1 MSETTEVT
9 HTVSTDGPA
18 KGMTFSMRRRAD
30 SPVAEGAPLVVA
42 LPGGTY
48 TSVYFDVP
56 GQSLL
61 DSAETLG
68 IPVIA
73 VDRPGYL
80 GSTKVSVEAG
90 DSIILRNA
98 EVLDHLIGELWD
110 SYGAGRPGVVIIG
123 HSIGGAVTTAIAARQ
138 PGWPLLGI
146 AVSGCLVRVPKESG
160 AAWAALPDL
169 EYVELP
175 VPVKDFVMYGPDWTH
190 TTAMPDAG
198 HAADAPVPKAELLD
212 ITGAWVERMPR
223 VAAEVRVPVHSRQG
237 EFDHLWIS
245 DDAQVAEFKS
255 AFANAPWVD
264 ARLVPNAGHCIDFH
278 IAARAFQL
286 EQLAFALEAALHAKR
301 PADSPASPASP
312 AEAAAV
318 PA

>member
-1 MSETTEVT
+1 MSETAAFT
-9 HTVSTDGPA
+9 HTVAADGPA
-18 KGMTFSMRRRAD
+18 KGMTFSMRRRPGGLA
-30 SPVAEGAPLVVA
+30 AEGAPLVVA

-68 IPVIA
+68 IPAIA

-90 DSIILRNA
+90 GSIILRNA
-98 EVLDHLIGELWD
+98 EVLDHLIAELWD
-110 SYGAGRPGVVIIG
+110 EYGAGAPGVVVIG
-123 HSIGGAVTTAIAARQ
+123 HSIGGAVTTAIAARH

-146 AVSGCLVRVPKESG
+146 AMSGCLVRVPRESG
-160 AAWAALPDL
+160 SAWAALPDL
-169 EYVELP
+169 EFVELP
-175 VPVKDFVMYGPDWTH
+175 GAVKDFVMYGPDWTH
-190 TTAMPDAG
+190 AAGMPEAG

-212 ITGAWVERMPR
+212 ITGGWVERMPS

-237 EFDHLWIS
+237 EFDKLWIT

-278 IAARAFQL
+278 LAGRAFQL
-286 EQLAFALEAALHAKR
+286 EQLAFALEAVLQARR
-301 PADSPASPASP
+301 PLNSPVD
-312 AEAAAV
+312 AAAV

>member
-1 MSETTEVT
+1 MSETAAFT

-18 KGMTFSMRRRAD
+18 KGMTFSMRRPPD
-30 SPVAEGAPLVVA
+30 SQVAAGAPLVVA

-61 DSAETLG
+61 DTAETLG

-80 GSTKVSVEAG
+80 GSTKVEVETG
-90 DSIILRNA
+90 GSIIVGNA
-98 EVLDHLIGELWD
+98 EALDHLIGELWD
-110 SYGAGRPGVVIIG
+110 SCGAGAPGVVVIG
-123 HSIGGAVTTAIAARQ
+123 HSIGGAITTAIAARQ
-138 PGWPLLGI
+138 PAWPLLGI
-146 AVSGCLVRVPKESG
+146 AVSGCLVRVPVESG
-160 AAWAALPDL
+160 SAWAALPDL
-169 EYVELP
+169 EFVELP
-175 VPVKDFVMYGPDWTH
+175 GPVKDFVMYGPGWTH
-190 TTAMPDAG
+190 AATMPDAG

-212 ITGAWVERMPR
+212 ITGGWVERMPS
-223 VAAEVRVPVHSRQG
+223 VAAGVRVPVHTRQG
-237 EFDHLWIS
+237 EFDKLWIT
-245 DDAQVAEFKS
+245 DDGQVAEFKS

-264 ARLVPNAGHCIDFH
+264 SRLVPNAGHCIDFH
-278 IAARAFQL
+278 LAARAFQL
-286 EQLAFALEAALHAKR
+286 EQLAFALEAVLQAQR
-301 PADSPASPASP
+301 PAESP

>member
-9 HTVSTDGPA
+9 HTISTDGPA

-80 GSTKVSVEAG
+80 GSTKVSVKAG
-90 DSIILRNA
+90 DSMILRNA
-98 EVLDHLIGELWD
+98 EVLDHLIGELWHQH
-110 SYGAGRPGVVIIG
+110 GAGAPGVVIIG

-175 VPVKDFVMYGPDWTH
+175 GPVKDFVMYGPGWTH

-212 ITGAWVERMPR
+212 ITGGWVQRMPR
-223 VAAEVRVPVHSRQG
+223 SPPRSWCRCKQAGRVRPPVDQRRRPGRGIQVGVRQRAVGRRAAGAQRRALHRLPHRGQG
-237 EFDHLWIS
+237 IP
-245 DDAQVAEFKS
+245 ARA
-255 AFANAPWVD
+255 
-264 ARLVPNAGHCIDFH
+264 ARLR
-278 IAARAFQL
+278 ARG
-286 EQLAFALEAALHAKR
+286 R
-301 PADSPASPASP
+301 PAR
-312 AEAAAV
+312 EA
-318 PA
+318 PR